1 MEPQAMIRQ
10 LRDANRDDKDLVRLC
25 NETVLIFRNL
35 KKEEAWGSAQSREA
49 IKNMR
54 EKLRYNMEWLANWKR
69 KRFVVVTSQPL

>member
-1 MEPQAMIRQ
+1 MIRQ

-35 KKEEAWGSAQSREA
+35 KKEESWGSACSREA

-54 EKLRYNMEWLANWKR
+54 AKLAYNMNWLANWKR
-69 KRFVVVTSQPL
+69 KKLAIMH